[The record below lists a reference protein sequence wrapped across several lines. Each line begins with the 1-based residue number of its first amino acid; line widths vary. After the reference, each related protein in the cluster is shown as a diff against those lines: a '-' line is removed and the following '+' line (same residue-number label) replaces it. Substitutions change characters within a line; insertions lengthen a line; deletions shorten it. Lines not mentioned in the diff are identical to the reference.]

1 MLDGNTASVLSTCKS
16 IILMY
21 QKRGL
26 IAHAAPCGLTFR
38 RTLCQLSDPG
48 TQSTFRV
55 RSTFGPRRTVNFQST
70 VNFQTQVQS
79 TFRVRS
85 TFRPRCSQLSHAQST
100 FTCTVNFHSPWQSTF
115 TRTVN
120 FQRTDVGWALTRT
133 VNFRTHSQLSL
144 TETSVNRK
152 AL

>member
-1 MLDGNTASVLSTCKS
+1 MLECGMLDGNTASVLSTCKS

-26 IAHAAPCGLTFR
+26 IAHAAPWGSTFR

-79 TFRVRS
+79 TFARTVNFHMHSQLSQPVAVNFHTHSQLSENRRRLG
-85 TFRPRCSQLSHAQST
+85 THTHSQLSHAQST
-100 FTCTVNFHSPWQSTF
+100 FTDRN
-115 TRTVN
+115 
-120 FQRTDVGWALTRT
+120 VG
-133 VNFRTHSQLSL
+133 
-144 TETSVNRK
+144 K
-152 AL
+152 